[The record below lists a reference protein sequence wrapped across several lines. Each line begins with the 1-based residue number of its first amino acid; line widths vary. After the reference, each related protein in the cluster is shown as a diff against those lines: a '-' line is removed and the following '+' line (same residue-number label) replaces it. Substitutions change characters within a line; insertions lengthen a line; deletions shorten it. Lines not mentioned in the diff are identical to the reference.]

1 MNPCRLSGWN
11 AKSTPVRMC
20 QPSNQV
26 PLFQQLPGASRWN
39 GGCRIDS
46 PEVLMALRPLRNA
59 TISFGLVSIPV
70 RFYSATKSEDI
81 HFNLL
86 HESCGTRVNRKWWC
100 PHHEKIVDADELI
113 RGYAISKNKYVTFTD
128 EEIDTLET
136 DDNRALEITEF
147 VDLHEIDPVFFEKAY
162 FLGPSP
168 GGGKTYRLLSQAMKK
183 QDKVAVANWVSAG
196 RQHLVVLRPY
206 EKGLVLHTM
215 YYADEVRDFD
225 AIDLEEGPV
234 REKEVQ
240 LAEMLINELT
250 EKKFDPLAFK
260 DEYRQRLL
268 DRIKAKSKG
277 KAIEPEEKEEEKG
290 GEVIDIMEALRRS
303 LDKGRGTTKTS
314 HPRRAPRKTAAKGR
328 KRKAS

>member
-1 MNPCRLSGWN
+1 
-11 AKSTPVRMC
+11 
-20 QPSNQV
+20 
-26 PLFQQLPGASRWN
+26 
-39 GGCRIDS
+39 
-46 PEVLMALRPLRNA
+46 MALRALRNA

-70 RFYSATKSEDI
+70 RFYTATKSEDV

-86 HESCGTRVNRKWWC
+86 HASCGTRVNRKWWC
-100 PHHEKIVDADELI
+100 PHHEKIVDSDELI
-113 RGYAISKNKYVTFTD
+113 RGYAISKTKYVTFTD

-147 VDLHEIDPVFFEKAY
+147 VDLHEIDPLFFEKAY

-183 QDKVAVANWVSAG
+183 QEKVAVARWVAAG
-196 RQHLVVLRPY
+196 RENLVVLRPY

-240 LAEMLINELT
+240 LAEMLINELS

-260 DEYRQRLL
+260 DEYRRRLM
-268 DRIKAKSKG
+268 DRIRAKAKG

-290 GEVIDIMEALRRS
+290 GQVIDIMDALRRS
-303 LDKGRGTTKTS
+303 LSKGRGTAK
-314 HPRRAPRKTAAKGR
+314 PARARRAPHSTGKAPK
-328 KRKAS
+328 KRKVS